1 MKPRASLKDR
11 ERKIARAEGGSDGGR
26 EAVRKERGRE
36 RHICRNGRERKIE
49 TEGVMDEGRL

>member
-11 ERKIARAEGGSDGGR
+11 ERRIARAEGGSDGGR

-49 TEGVMDEGRL
+49 RE